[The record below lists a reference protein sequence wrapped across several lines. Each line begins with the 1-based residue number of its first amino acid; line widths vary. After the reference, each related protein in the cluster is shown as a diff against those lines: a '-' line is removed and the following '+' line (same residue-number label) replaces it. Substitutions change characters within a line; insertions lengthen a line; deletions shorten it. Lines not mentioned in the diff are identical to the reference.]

1 MSSLDTMRTR
11 LDYAGGIPQQSR
23 MIRDKLKTLKKAY
36 LYSYQGGTT
45 IIIPKDDEELR
56 FRCLMN
62 PDKITFEANKMM
74 LSIPFEDVCLNGS
87 DPDEIIKVPISCGDT
102 FIWEETNTRWI
113 VTLQHLT
120 ELAYFRADVRKC
132 FPHPLDVEGEQ
143 YWFASIGENE
153 EIIEWN
159 KHNLQEWNK
168 LNYTRTLYLKRNE
181 QTLNYFKRF
190 KVIKVPNIQGE
201 LESWEVQAVS
211 PNSTDDILIIHIKEY
226 FENRFDDLNVEIQN
240 EQQENY
246 ELNEDLV
253 TYPFEQICITVK
265 EIADA
270 KFNIKNETKG
280 LQFEI
285 RVQKNNDGT
294 LTLFI
299 NLLTGN
305 TGSFDITYNDI
316 IIRHVVIKS
325 F

>member
-1 MSSLDTMRTR
+1 MSSLETMRKR
-11 LDYAGGIPQQSR
+11 LNYVGGTSQQSR
-23 MIRDKLKTLKKAY
+23 MIEDKLKSLKKAY

-45 IIIPKDDEELR
+45 IIIQQNDEELH

-62 PDKITFEANKMM
+62 PDKISFEANKMM
-74 LSIPFEDVCLNGS
+74 LSIPFEDICINKPTLGV
-87 DPDEIIKVPISCGDT
+87 IQVPISCGDT
-102 FIWEETNTRWI
+102 FIWAETHTKWL

-132 FPHPLDVEGEQ
+132 FPHPLEIDGTK
-143 YWFASIGENE
+143 YWFSSLGENE
-153 EIIEWN
+153 EILEWN

-190 KVIKVPNIQGE
+190 KIIKIPNIQGE
-201 LESWEVQAVS
+201 LESWEVQAVN
-211 PNSTDDILIIHIKEY
+211 PNSTDDVLIVHIKEY

-240 EQQENY
+240 KQQENN

-253 TYPFEQICITVK
+253 TYPYEKICITIK
-265 EIADA
+265 EIENA
-270 KFNIKNETKG
+270 KFNILNATKG
-280 LQFEI
+280 LQFELK
-285 RVQKNNDGT
+285 VQKNNDGT
-294 LTLFI
+294 LTLLV

-305 TGSFDITYNDI
+305 TGSFDVTYNDT